1 MSSSRYTQGQVCAP
15 MPRKKLSF
23 LDRFLTLWI
32 FLAMAIGVGLGHFIP
47 GSAAFVNSF
56 HSGTTNIP
64 IAIGLVIMMFPPL
77 AKVRYEKL
85 GEVFR
90 NRRVLGVSLLQNWVI
105 GPVLM
110 FLLAILFLRGEPA
123 YMRGLI
129 LIGLARC
136 IAMVLVWNELAE
148 GDSDYVAGLVA
159 MNSVFQ
165 VIFYS
170 IYAWV
175 FITVLPKWFG
185 FKGAVVNIG
194 IGQISKSVFIY
205 LGIPFLAGMLTRFVL
220 LLAKDE
226 EWYRTRFIPRISPI
240 TLVALLFTILVM
252 FSLKG
257 DLIVR
262 LPFDVLRIAVPL
274 VVYFLVMFLVSFW
287 MGRKLGAD
295 YAQTATLSFT
305 AAGNNFELAIAVS
318 VAVFGLNSGEA
329 FVGVIGPLV
338 EVPALM
344 GLVNVAFWLRRRYF
358 SSESVGF
365 VGRPVEHAPKF
376 GGA

>member
-1 MSSSRYTQGQVCAP
+1 MSSIPYTQGQLCAP

-47 GSAAFVNSF
+47 SSATFVNSF
-56 HSGTTNIP
+56 QSGTTNIP
-64 IAIGLVIMMFPPL
+64 IAIGLIIMMYPPL

-90 NRRVLGVSLLQNWVI
+90 NHRVLGVSLLQNWVI

-220 LLAKDE
+220 LLAKGE

-262 LPFDVLRIAVPL
+262 LPFDVLRVAVPL

-338 EVPALM
+338 EVPALI

-358 SSESVGF
+358 SSESVGL
-365 VGRPVEHAPKF
+365 VGRPVEHTPKF

>member
-1 MSSSRYTQGQVCAP
+1 MSSIPYTQGQVGSP

-32 FLAMAIGVGLGHFIP
+32 FLAMAIGVAVGHFIP

-56 HSGTTNIP
+56 QSGTTNIP
-64 IAIGLVIMMFPPL
+64 IAIGLIIMMYPPL

-85 GEVFR
+85 HEVFR
-90 NRRVLGVSLLQNWVI
+90 NRRVLGLSLLQNWVI
-105 GPVLM
+105 GPILM
-110 FLLAILFLRGEPA
+110 FGLALFFLRAEPS

-136 IAMVLVWNELAE
+136 IAMVLVWNDLAE
-148 GDSDYVAGLVA
+148 GDTDYAAGLVA
-159 MNSVFQ
+159 LNSVFQ
-165 VIFYS
+165 VLFYS
-170 IYAWV
+170 LYAWV
-175 FITVLPKWFG
+175 FITVLPTWFG
-185 FKGAVVNIG
+185 LRGAMVNVS
-194 IGQISKSVFIY
+194 IGQIAKSVFIY
-205 LGIPFLAGMLTRFVL
+205 LGIPFLAGMLTRLVL
-220 LLAKDE
+220 LRAKGE
-226 EWYRTRFIPRISPI
+226 EWYRTRFIPRISPF

-262 LPFDVLRIAVPL
+262 LPLDVVKIAVPL
-274 VVYFLVMFLVSFW
+274 LIYFLIMFLVSFW

-295 YAQTATLSFT
+295 YSQTATLSFT
-305 AAGNNFELAIAVS
+305 AAGNNFELAIAVA

-338 EVPALM
+338 EVPALI
-344 GLVNVAFWLRRRYF
+344 GLVNVAFWLRKRYF
-358 SSESVGF
+358 STASPAGST
-365 VGRPVEHAPKF
+365 ASIN
-376 GGA
+376 A